1 MTRKQKL
8 AQRKSIWNDVTEWI
22 FLHIGVLMV
31 ALGIHFF
38 KFPNHFA
45 MGGVAGI
52 SVVLGAV
59 LPFASPATVSFVVNM
74 ILLAFGY
81 LVLGKSFAGKTAYAT
96 VLLSV
101 LQVFFERVIPVLQP
115 LTDDT
120 FLELFFAILF
130 SALGAAV
137 LFNANAS
144 TGGTDILAMIVRK
157 YSSLDIGKALLA
169 IDFVIGAST
178 FFIFDTKTALYSLT
192 GIMLKGIIVDA
203 LISSFN
209 EAKYFT
215 IITSMPNEIEDFI
228 TVDLHRGSTRL
239 KGEGVYSHEERTV
252 ILCVVN
258 RYQAM
263 LLRNEVQQIDPKAFI
278 MVTSSSEIIGR
289 GFRRTE

>member
-1 MTRKQKL
+1 
-8 AQRKSIWNDVTEWI
+8 
-22 FLHIGVLMV
+22 
-31 ALGIHFF
+31 
-38 KFPNHFA
+38 
-45 MGGVAGI
+45 
-52 SVVLGAV
+52 
-59 LPFASPATVSFVVNM
+59 
-74 ILLAFGY
+74 
-81 LVLGKSFAGKTAYAT
+81 
-96 VLLSV
+96 
-101 LQVFFERVIPVLQP
+101 
-115 LTDDT
+115 
-120 FLELFFAILF
+120 
-130 SALGAAV
+130 
-137 LFNANAS
+137 
-144 TGGTDILAMIVRK
+144 MIVRK